1 MTRQTTDKAR
11 ALYNRLSNRYDR
23 PDSPVF
29 DLAVESHNDG
39 IEVRVHLTNG
49 RHISH
54 DLDPT
59 RGVLDLNRQVIALI
73 NQVSA

>member
-29 DLAVESHNDG
+29 DLAVESSHDHISVN
-39 IEVRVHLTNG
+39 VHLTNG
-49 RHISH
+49 RHITH

-59 RGVLDLNRQVIALI
+59 RGILDLNRQIVTLI
-73 NQVSA
+73 NQVTA